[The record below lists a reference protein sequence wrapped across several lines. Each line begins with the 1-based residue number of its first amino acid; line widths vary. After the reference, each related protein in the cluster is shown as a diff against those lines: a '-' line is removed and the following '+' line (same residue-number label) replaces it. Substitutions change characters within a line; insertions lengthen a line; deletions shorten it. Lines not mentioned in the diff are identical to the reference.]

1 MPAHLLILPP
11 GSEGYHAG
19 RRNKMAVS
27 LTCLVTAVHFV
38 LGGSGWSKRAALL
51 CYVSQEADSRYSHP
65 CPTEHSEAG
74 HASKRRGWHTAPS
87 PSQHGLPAQLVSN
100 SKWGQQQSLQC
111 GRYSPTGWSWSSW
124 PSSPVRRME
133 EVP

>member
-1 MPAHLLILPP
+1 
-11 GSEGYHAG
+11 
-19 RRNKMAVS
+19 MAVS

-74 HASKRRGWHTAPS
+74 HASNRRGWHTAPS
-87 PSQHGLPAQLVSN
+87 PSQHGLPAPGLQLKVGPTAVVTV
-100 SKWGQQQSLQC
+100 WSLQPYWMVMEFLAFKPC
-111 GRYSPTGWSWSSW
+111 EEDGGSPIAV
-124 PSSPVRRME
+124 SPDKVR
-133 EVP
+133 